1 MKPPKFDYFAPDSLA
16 EALALLSEHGADARV
31 LAGGQSLMP
40 ALNFRLA
47 RPAVLIDINRV
58 PGIDGIE
65 ASDGT
70 LRIGAM
76 ARQRDIEDSAAVAR
90 AAPLL
95 FEATR
100 HIAHLPIRTRGTIG
114 GSLANADPA
123 AEDPAVAAALDATII
138 CHSVRGERRIEAA
151 AFFVDVMTTALEPD
165 EILTGIEFPTDAGA
179 NTGSAFAEI
188 SRRDGDF
195 ALAGIAARI
204 TLSGGKVT
212 DARIAGCGIG
222 PASMRIAEAEA
233 ALVGNPADE
242 RSIEAASQAVAAAAN
257 PHDDV
262 HASAEY
268 RRRLAGVMA
277 RRAMTAAAVRA
288 TGGGQ

>member
-1 MKPPKFDYFAPDSLA
+1 MKPPKFDYFAPDSLD
-16 EALALLSEHGADARV
+16 EALALLSEHGPDARV

-58 PGIDGIE
+58 AGIDGIE
-65 ASDGT
+65 AEDGT

-76 ARQRDIEDSAAVAR
+76 VRQRDIEDSATVAR
-90 AAPLL
+90 TAPLL

-138 CHSVRGERRIEAA
+138 CRSVRGERRIGAA
-151 AFFVDVMTTALEPD
+151 AFFIDVMTTALEPD
-165 EILTGIEFPTDAGA
+165 EILTAIEFPAVAGA
-179 NTGSAFAEI
+179 DTGSAFAEI
-188 SRRDGDF
+188 SRREGDF
-195 ALAGIAARI
+195 ALAGIAAQI
-204 TLSGGKVT
+204 TLSGGRVAE
-212 DARIAGCGIG
+212 ARIAGCGIG
-222 PASMRIAEAEA
+222 PASMRIADAEA
-233 ALVGNPADE
+233 ALVGNRPDE
-242 RSIEAASQAVAAAAN
+242 AAIEAACQAVAAAAD
-257 PHDDV
+257 PHGDV
-262 HASAEY
+262 HASADY

-277 RRAMTAAAVRA
+277 RRAIATAAERA
-288 TGGGQ
+288 SGDGR